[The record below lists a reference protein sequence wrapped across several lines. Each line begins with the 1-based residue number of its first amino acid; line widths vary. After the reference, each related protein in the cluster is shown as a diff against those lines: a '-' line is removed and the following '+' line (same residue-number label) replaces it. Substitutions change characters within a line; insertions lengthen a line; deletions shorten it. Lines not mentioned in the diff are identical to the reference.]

1 MNTPEKKNTFK
12 LTKPKPE
19 MVTINVKS
27 GDKVKTLS
35 VPKQNRNPM
44 KLDGKPKPKL
54 AK

>member
-35 VPKQNRNPM
+35 VPKQNRIPM

>member
-1 MNTPEKKNTFK
+1 MDTPEKKK
-12 LTKPKPE
+12 SIGLTKPKPE
-19 MVTINVKS
+19 MITINVKS

-35 VPKQNRNPM
+35 VPKQNRIPM